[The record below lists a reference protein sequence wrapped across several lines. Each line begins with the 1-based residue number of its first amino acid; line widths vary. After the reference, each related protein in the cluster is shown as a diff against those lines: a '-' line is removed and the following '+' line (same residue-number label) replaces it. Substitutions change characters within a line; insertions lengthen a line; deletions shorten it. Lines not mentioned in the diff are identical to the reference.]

1 MLFSFRRKDK
11 AVISLIE
18 KGVIKLDYPNKPS
31 EEYLF
36 RFNLKSDFGFYSF
49 EKFVK
54 LEQILPTYSNV
65 DKVMQLFEIKAN
77 DLKDKLILL
86 NFICKERERLINT
99 LNSLKFKPQKDS
111 KSDYSDLGYY
121 NIIRLLTKGDISKNA
136 EIEKAPFYDIFME
149 LKSLGKDSF
158 NY

>member
-18 KGVIKLDYPNKPS
+18 KGVIKLDYPNNPS
-31 EEYLF
+31 ESYLSKF
-36 RFNLKSDFGFYSF
+36 GIKNDLGFYSF
-49 EKFVK
+49 EMFVK
-54 LEQILPTYSNV
+54 LEQIEPTYSNI
-65 DKVMQLFEIKAN
+65 DRFMQLFEIKVI

-86 NFICKERERLINT
+86 NFICKQRERLINM